1 MLILSRKRDES
12 IIIDGRITISIV
24 DIKGDQ
30 VKLGIDAPREVK
42 IHREEVFKAIQ
53 QENIEAA
60 KSTANLPDLGSLIN
74 PK

>member
-1 MLILSRKRDES
+1 MLILSRKKEES
-12 IIIDGRITISIV
+12 IIIDGRISISIV

-42 IHREEVFKAIQ
+42 IHREEVYKAIQ
-53 QENIEAA
+53 EENRLAA
-60 KSTANLPDLGSLIN
+60 KSAANLPDLGSLMN